1 MARLTIHLSYPAA
14 ETKISIAPGAVLN
27 LSFLEKIKTQK
38 KQIILFF
45 DDALQVPCIHDL
57 QKNDPQVLLVPVVCS
72 EVTKSRQTKQDLEDL
87 LISKRI
93 SKQSIFIALGG
104 GVLTDL
110 IGFLASTYTR
120 GVDFII
126 IPTTL
131 LCIVDACI
139 GGKTGI
145 NALGYKNAIGTFY
158 PAKEVII
165 DRMLLNTLPAKQ
177 WTSAI
182 AEVIKYS
189 LIANNE
195 LFTFLKNHSHLFH
208 DRDPFF
214 IDTMIEKSLE
224 IKIDIVEEDPWD
236 MGKRRILNFGHTIG
250 HAIETVFDFTLTH
263 GQAIAAGMCMEA
275 FISFQKGY
283 LQEDVVGMIYDLFLL
298 YRFDFSIHK
307 SLSTFDVI
315 DAMTMDK
322 KASAS
327 KIFVTCLDRIGNT
340 VAFKAEYV
348 EEVSIAE
355 IEKAIDWFKNKQG
368 LTDALTDCLSIE
380 N

>member
-1 MARLTIHLSYPAA
+1 MARLILHLSYPAA
-14 ETKISIAPGAVLN
+14 QTRIWIEPRLD
-27 LSFLEKIKTQK
+27 LSLHFLREINTHT

-45 DDALQVPCIHDL
+45 DDALQAPFIHDL
-57 QKNDPQVLLVPVVCS
+57 QKNDPQVLLVPVICS

-110 IGFLASTYTR
+110 IGFLASTYMR

-165 DRMLLNTLPAKQ
+165 DRMLLNTLPEKQ
-177 WTSAI
+177 WTSAV

-189 LIANNE
+189 LIASDE
-195 LFTFLKNHSHLFH
+195 LFTLLKNHTKLFY
-208 DRDPFF
+208 DRDPLF
-214 IDTMIEKSLE
+214 IDTIIKRSIE

-236 MGKRRILNFGHTIG
+236 IGKRRILNFGHTIG